1 MFSLEGDVACQQTK
15 LKLPEQSLMGVQ
27 TQESQIQ
34 AAKGSV
40 YVCFKGNAA

>member
-15 LKLPEQSLMGVQ
+15 PKLPEQSLMGME